1 VGGLVLSSPY
11 LYETMIF
18 GLPGECGARVF
29 LRVHPLCVIEITGVQ
44 KSQPCPFDLEKPVQV
59 ELQVRKSV
67 ES

>member
-1 VGGLVLSSPY
+1 
-11 LYETMIF
+11 MIF

-44 KSQPCPFDLEKPVQV
+44 KSQPCPFDLEKPVHV
-59 ELQVRKSV
+59 KLQVRKSV